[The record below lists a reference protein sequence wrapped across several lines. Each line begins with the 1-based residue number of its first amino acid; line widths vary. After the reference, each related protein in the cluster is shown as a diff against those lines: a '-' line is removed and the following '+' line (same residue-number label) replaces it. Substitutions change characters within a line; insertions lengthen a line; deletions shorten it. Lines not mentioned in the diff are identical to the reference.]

1 MSDKNGKTFSDLLFS
16 SENHSNDESNDITNK
31 DSENISL
38 MNVISNYQDTGH
50 DDVDNNNDVS
60 SSSIFSDAISLN
72 NNVVDSN
79 DSSTKS
85 DDGTVISNI
94 NNENGNESNE
104 DDAISN
110 NKDNDFN
117 LNDSNFFDSLDSDFS
132 NVYENSNESNV
143 DSDTS
148 QDKEIVS
155 NLDSG
160 MFFDNQN
167 SSVEEINVND
177 MSNVDLGNSMF
188 FDNTESDNDNAPNN
202 GEQFNQN
209 VPSNN
214 IEAELKMINEKKEEV
229 VETSN
234 SQNPFFEEDSNKDV
248 SFEANPLFL
257 NTLNLVESDNMK
269 KKVDVIDP
277 SKSKHFN
284 VKIVRKKE
292 PLFKVIIGVISYAIF
307 IWLLFIGVTLLIYVL
322 DIKIR
327 AYKGDYSTPT
337 YNAYVVLTGSM
348 LPEIQVYDVVVTK
361 KADAANL
368 KIGDVI
374 TFSSADSRF
383 LGTTITHRII
393 KKNYSAE
400 TKSYTF
406 QTKGDNNN
414 VADSALVPQSNIY
427 GKVILKIPKLGYLQE
442 FLASD
447 GGWIIVILIPCLAV
461 LSFDIV
467 KLAKGLKRKKYK
479 NIKVQ
484 K

>member
-160 MFFDNQN
+160 IFFDNQN
-167 SSVEEINVND
+167 SGVEEINVND